1 MKIKFA
7 AAVILLFAASC
18 RDRPDGSYV
27 ELSGRIFV
35 FNYRVATATYVVTF
49 SKLQPIPDGATMLT
63 VFDNPA
69 GGAVIE
75 VRQKIWPK
83 MEKIAVESP
92 PVFCIVKDKPY
103 AFKSALIGPDGA
115 RLQEISGAVI
125 SSLDQT
131 VLPDRPLVVGPVY
144 TPNPELKGNPSGKLP
159 GREVVKC
166 SK

>member
-1 MKIKFA
+1 MRKVIA
-7 AAVILLFAASC
+7 AIIVLFAASC
-18 RDRPDGSYV
+18 RDRPDDGYI

-49 SKLQPIPDGATMLT
+49 SKLQQIPDGATMLT

-69 GGAVIE
+69 GGAAVE

-83 MEKIAVESP
+83 MAKIAVQSP

-103 AFKSALIGPDGA
+103 AFNSALIGPDGT
-115 RLQEISGAVI
+115 RLQEISGTVI

-131 VLPDRPLVVGPVY
+131 VLPDRPLVVGPFY
-144 TPNPELKGNPSGKLP
+144 TPNPELEGNPSGKLP
-159 GREVVKC
+159 GREVIKC
-166 SK
+166 NI